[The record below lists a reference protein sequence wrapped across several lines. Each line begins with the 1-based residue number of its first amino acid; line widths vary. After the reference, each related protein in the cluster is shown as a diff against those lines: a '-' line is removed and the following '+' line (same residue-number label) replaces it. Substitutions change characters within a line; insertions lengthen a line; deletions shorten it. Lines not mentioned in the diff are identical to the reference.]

1 MIELLAVV
9 VVIFEVEIVVDFVVV
24 IELAILKQIYKY
36 MLIFTVN
43 LQYVPFKFLKLLR
56 LYRLK

>member
-24 IELAILKQIYKY
+24 IELAILKQIY
-36 MLIFTVN
+36 VN
-43 LQYVPFKFLKLLR
+43 IYSKSIVCTIQNIYQNYFD
-56 LYRLK
+56 YTD